1 MLIKGRQ
8 WYITRESLLFVQFRQ
23 RDVRDI
29 PSYQLGVE
37 AVGIFPDERTVFRGT
52 VVAHTKTGLSLDD
65 WMIYGSTGG
74 VQKH

>member
-23 RDVRDI
+23 QDVKDI
-29 PSYQLGVE
+29 PFYRLGAE
-37 AVGIFPDERTVFRGT
+37 AVGIFPDERTMFEGT
-52 VVAHTKTGLSLDD
+52 VVAHTKTGLLLND
-65 WMIYGSTGG
+65 WSIYGSTGG

>member
-23 RDVRDI
+23 QDVKDI

-37 AVGIFPDERTVFRGT
+37 AVGIFPDERTRFEGT
-52 VVAHTKTGLSLDD
+52 VVAHTKTGLLLND
-65 WMIYGSTGG
+65 WSIYGSTGG
-74 VQKH
+74 VQKP

>member
-8 WYITRESLLFVQFRQ
+8 WYITRESLLFIQFRKQ
-23 RDVRDI
+23 DVKDI
-29 PSYQLGVE
+29 PFYRLGVE
-37 AVGIFPDERTVFRGT
+37 AVGIFPDERTMFKGI
-52 VVAHTKTGLSLDD
+52 VVAHTKTGLLLND

>member
-23 RDVRDI
+23 QDVKNI
-29 PSYQLGVE
+29 PFYQLGVV
-37 AVGIFPDERTVFRGT
+37 AIGIFPDERTMFRGT
-52 VVAHTKTGLSLDD
+52 VVAHTKTGLLMDD
-65 WMIYGSTGG
+65 WMIYGSAGG

>member
-8 WYITRESLLFVQFRQ
+8 WYITRESLLFVQFRA
-23 RDVRDI
+23 RDVKNI
-29 PSYQLGVE
+29 PSYQLGVV
-37 AVGIFPDERTVFRGT
+37 AVGIFPDERTMFKGI
-52 VVAHTKTGLSLDD
+52 VVAHTKTGLLLNA

>member
-23 RDVRDI
+23 QDVKDI
-29 PSYQLGVE
+29 PFYRLGVE
-37 AVGIFPDERTVFRGT
+37 AIGIFPDERTMFKGI
-52 VVAHTKTGLSLDD
+52 VVANTKTGLLLND